1 MERFAI
7 FRPHVWR
14 LDELKPLVGA
24 AKIVLRYLIQLSI
37 VADFSILWPYINL
50 LLFAWPNFLRFDFV
64 QLVDLN
70 CMVGELGLTGAMAA
84 RWAVPVCAVAVL
96 CAAALVTESARAH
109 GYFLLSF

>member
-1 MERFAI
+1 MRFA
-7 FRPHVWR
+7 VCCVLLCR
-14 LDELKPLVGA
+14 LNDLKPLAGA

-37 VADFSILWPYINL
+37 VANFAIPWPPINL
-50 LLFAWPNFLRFDFV
+50 LFFAWPGFLRFDFV

-70 CMVGELGLTGAMAA
+70 CMAGELDLSGAMAV

-109 GYFLLSF
+109 SYFLLSF